1 MIRGARDT
9 HRLTRRLLGVM
20 FLLGLIAGCGRL
32 PNAPLATNSK
42 RVPGTASVV
51 DGVPQGV
58 VMILRSGVSPEE
70 VAMDYGGVLV
80 GVVPELGIYRVVMPS
95 GDDVARTAQAMQG
108 DARVSA
114 AELNE
119 LAIVAE
125 SRQSSVAFSEG
136 VRDWSEVHDQ
146 APLTRIGATR
156 AQTGAN
162 GSGVLVA
169 ILDTGISLDHPAFA
183 GHLELPGIESGVS
196 DSPGAEREEGVDS
209 NHDGVVD
216 GALGHGTHVA
226 GIVLAVAPEV
236 HLLPV
241 RVLDSDGVG
250 SSFDV
255 ASGIVEAVDR
265 GAQVINMSLGMTSAS
280 AAVQS
285 AIRYARGRGVVVV
298 APTGND
304 QLSHVQF
311 PASMPEVVAV
321 AGVDENDQHATFTNY
336 GPGTDLAAPSVG
348 ILSTY
353 FGGLYARWSGTSM
366 AAPFVSGTAALLRGL
381 LPPGEDSG
389 SRIEEFLVDGAMPLE
404 GIDPAYAPLLGAG
417 RIDAS
422 ASLNLL
428 RSATSSGDTE
438 QQRWK

>member
-1 MIRGARDT
+1 
-9 HRLTRRLLGVM
+9 
-20 FLLGLIAGCGRL
+20 
-32 PNAPLATNSK
+32 
-42 RVPGTASVV
+42 
-51 DGVPQGV
+51 
-58 VMILRSGVSPEE
+58 
-70 VAMDYGGVLV
+70 
-80 GVVPELGIYRVVMPS
+80 
-95 GDDVARTAQAMQG
+95 
-108 DARVSA
+108 
-114 AELNE
+114 
-119 LAIVAE
+119 
-125 SRQSSVAFSEG
+125 
-136 VRDWSEVHDQ
+136 
-146 APLTRIGATR
+146 
-156 AQTGAN
+156 
-162 GSGVLVA
+162 
-169 ILDTGISLDHPAFA
+169 
-183 GHLELPGIESGVS
+183 
-196 DSPGAEREEGVDS
+196 
-209 NHDGVVD
+209 
-216 GALGHGTHVA
+216 
-226 GIVLAVAPEV
+226 
-236 HLLPV
+236 
-241 RVLDSDGVG
+241 
-250 SSFDV
+250 
-255 ASGIVEAVDR
+255 
-265 GAQVINMSLGMTSAS
+265 
-280 AAVQS
+280 VQS

-304 QLSHVQF
+304 QLSHLQF